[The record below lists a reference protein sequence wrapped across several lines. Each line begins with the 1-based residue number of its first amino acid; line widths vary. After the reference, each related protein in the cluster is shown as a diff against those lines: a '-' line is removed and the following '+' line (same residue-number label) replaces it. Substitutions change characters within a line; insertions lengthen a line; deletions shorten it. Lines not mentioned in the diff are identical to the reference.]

1 MDSNSLQKQIRL
13 LYQLKQSIKQND
25 NKYEELVT
33 DAGIIYIPTKT
44 VIKAIHSSVEH
55 YKSKIQELN
64 NENINTNT

>member
-1 MDSNSLQKQIRL
+1 MQDVNSLQKQIRL

-33 DAGIIYIPTKT
+33 DEGTIYIPTKT

-64 NENINTNT
+64 NGKTT